1 MAFRESYSRFQFD
14 VEYRRFMTEATYLE
28 THCFLG
34 DLPLT
39 PQIRL
44 DIIERMEELEC
55 DLLLE
60 QFLIDLRDNKKYH
73 LV

>member
-14 VEYRRFMTEATYLE
+14 VEYQKFMTEATYLE
-28 THCFLG
+28 TACFLG
-34 DLPLT
+34 DLPMT
-39 PQIRL
+39 SEIRL
-44 DIIERMEELEC
+44 QIIERMEELEC
-55 DLLLE
+55 DVLLQ